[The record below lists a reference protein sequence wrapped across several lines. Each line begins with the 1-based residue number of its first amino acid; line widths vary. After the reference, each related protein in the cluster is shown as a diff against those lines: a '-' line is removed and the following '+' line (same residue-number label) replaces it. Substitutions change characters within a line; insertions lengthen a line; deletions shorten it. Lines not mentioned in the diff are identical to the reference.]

1 MKRSSKFVLSFVF
14 AIFPLFAQAAT
25 TEFRVLL
32 DTDNDSSTGCSVTTP
47 TGAFTGVDQVLITTV
62 DTTPTGSTVTSVVRQ
77 MCSGGVFGFT
87 TPISTAP
94 VPYAVGSAGASG
106 NSYIESVIPI
116 ALLGTPT
123 PTVMR
128 LGFLAATGA
137 SVDAITETP
146 SAASL
151 LWPTA
156 NYPRRHA
163 TNPGMQPQLIV
174 LDGDVHDWGGIS
186 PFVPGGA
193 GGPSAP
199 KFTNVYLFADTDNLW
214 FRFDAK
220 FGGTS
225 PVAGDD
231 TYSVR
236 QGKTLNVAAP
246 GVLVN
251 DSDPNGATLTPSVVS
266 TPQHGTVSLD
276 PSGSFIYSN
285 NGASA
290 PVDTFTY
297 HDTSTSGTS
306 NTANVTINVTPDHK
320 PVANPDNYNV
330 GHGGTLTVPA
340 ATGVLANDT
349 DADGDNL
356 TAHLASGPQ
365 HGTLNLALN
374 GSFVYTHDGSNV
386 IQDTFTYRAS
396 DGVLN
401 SANALVTITIGPVG
415 PAITS
420 ANNAH
425 FTAGTPGTFTVTTTG
440 FPPPAISETGAL
452 PSGVTLVD
460 NGNGTATL
468 SGTPAGGSGGVYPI
482 VLSATNSGGTANQNF
497 TLTVCNVVTVTNPA
511 TNTGTAG
518 AAFSQIFTQ
527 SGAVGT
533 ATFTTASVLPAGLTL
548 SSTGT
553 LSGTPTVT
561 GSFPIVVTVTDS
573 QGCTGTGATYTL
585 TIACQTINVTN
596 PATNTGTAGTAF
608 SQTFSQTGAIGG
620 ATFSTASALPAGLT
634 LSAAGLLSGTP
645 TAVGSFPITVTVTDG
660 NGCTG
665 TSGTYNLVINCQTIT
680 V

>member
-1 MKRSSKFVLSFVF
+1 
-14 AIFPLFAQAAT
+14 
-25 TEFRVLL
+25 
-32 DTDNDSSTGCSVTTP
+32 
-47 TGAFTGVDQVLITTV
+47 
-62 DTTPTGSTVTSVVRQ
+62 
-77 MCSGGVFGFT
+77 
-87 TPISTAP
+87 
-94 VPYAVGSAGASG
+94 
-106 NSYIESVIPI
+106 
-116 ALLGTPT
+116 
-123 PTVMR
+123 
-128 LGFLAATGA
+128 
-137 SVDAITETP
+137 
-146 SAASL
+146 
-151 LWPTA
+151 
-156 NYPRRHA
+156 
-163 TNPGMQPQLIV
+163 MQPQLIV
-174 LDGDVHDWGGIS
+174 LDGQILDWGGIA
-186 PFVPGGA
+186 PFVPGAA

-220 FGGTS
+220 LGGTA

-236 QGKTLNVAAP
+236 QGKSLNVAAP

-386 IQDTFTYRAS
+386 VQDTFTYRAS

-401 SANALVTITIGPVG
+401 SANALVTITIGPVA

-420 ANNAH
+420 VNNAH
-425 FTAGTPGTFTVTTTG
+425 FTASTPGTFTVTTTG

-468 SGTPAGGSGGVYPI
+468 AGTPAGGSGGVYPI
-482 VLSATNSGGTANQNF
+482 VLHATNTGGTANQNF
-497 TLTVCNVVTVTNPA
+497 TLTVCNVIT
-511 TNTGTAG
+511 
-518 AAFSQIFTQ
+518 
-527 SGAVGT
+527 
-533 ATFTTASVLPAGLTL
+533 
-548 SSTGT
+548 
-553 LSGTPTVT
+553 
-561 GSFPIVVTVTDS
+561 
-573 QGCTGTGATYTL
+573 
-585 TIACQTINVTN
+585 VTN

-608 SQTFSQTGAIGG
+608 SQTFTQSGAVGTP
-620 ATFSTASALPAGLT
+620 TFTTARALPAGLT
-634 LSAAGLLSGTP
+634 
-645 TAVGSFPITVTVTDG
+645 
-660 NGCTG
+660 
-665 TSGTYNLVINCQTIT
+665 
-680 V
+680 